1 MANWQLLPFY
11 GNWLVYFP
19 LSLDKTYDIFLAAQ
33 KVTQPVKSVDHNT
46 GHSFLGVMNKA
57 PPRHNTGPSLI
68 AILNK
73 APLKI
78 IKEYQ
83 KFALKFP

>member
-33 KVTQPVKSVDHNT
+33 KVTQPVESVDPMFKPQLYM
-46 GHSFLGVMNKA
+46 FLIHLINK
-57 PPRHNTGPSLI
+57 PYKLI
-68 AILNK
+68 TAKIGLLSWNK
-73 APLKI
+73 TEKVL
-78 IKEYQ
+78 
-83 KFALKFP
+83 